1 MIEEAIHENRRK
13 IFTGRMV
20 FLLYVAVYSCAIF
33 IPLAI
38 IFIKEAGVL
47 GLVTILVSLALW
59 ATMLALA
66 FYFNADIVRRA
77 TGAVPLEEG
86 RFPRFVSAAEDIAIA
101 SGQEVP
107 RLMLI
112 DDQAANAFSLVSLRE
127 RRGVVFCTEGL
138 ARLHPDEIRAV
149 MAHELAHLRNG
160 DAEIGSLIVPFGA
173 LSGLTVKPITRLSGN
188 MIFQRRPYLTGLIIL
203 LLLIPLEVVGIYS
216 LYSFMQSDTSATI
229 GEALVVVLFG
239 LLLPLVSLY
248 LLGILVSL
256 YWSFTLRKREY
267 LADDT
272 ALEWTN
278 YPEGMIDALLSTCEC
293 PLRSGLAFLD
303 DSCFA
308 PPTGTRGF
316 MSFQTVRDS
325 PNRQHQEGGSPA
337 SVARAAIRRKR

>member
-1 MIEEAIHENRRK
+1 MIEEAIRENRRK
-13 IFTGRMV
+13 IFTGRVV
-20 FLLYVAVYSCAIF
+20 FLLYVALYSCAIF
-33 IPLAI
+33 IPLSI

-47 GLVTILVSLALW
+47 GLITIIVSLALW
-59 ATMLALA
+59 ATMLALT

-86 RFPRFVSAAEDIAIA
+86 RFPRFGSAAEDIAIA

-127 RRGVVFCTEGL
+127 RHGVVFCTEGL

-160 DAEIGSLIVPFGA
+160 DTEIGSLIMPFGA
-173 LSGLTVKPITRLSGN
+173 LSN
-188 MIFQRRPYLTGLIIL
+188 FMINPLVNIAGKLIIPARKVLTIIVILFLVPTL
-203 LLLIPLEVVGIYS
+203 LLLLVYTAWAVATN
-216 LYSFMQSDTSATI
+216 DASATI

-278 YPEGMIDALLSTCEC
+278 YPEGMIDALLSTCER
-293 PLRSGLAFLD
+293 PLPLGLAFLD

-308 PPTGTRGF
+308 PPTGTRSF
-316 MSFQTVRDS
+316 ISFQPS
-325 PNRQHQEGGSPA
+325 A
-337 SVARAAIRRKR
+337 VARIDNIRKEGRLPP